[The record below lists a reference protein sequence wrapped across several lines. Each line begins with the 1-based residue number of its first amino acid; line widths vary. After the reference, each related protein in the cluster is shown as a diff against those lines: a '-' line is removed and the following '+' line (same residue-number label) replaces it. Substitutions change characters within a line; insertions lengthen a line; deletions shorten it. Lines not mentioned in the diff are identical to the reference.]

1 MQAVVKGT
9 DPRYEHGEP
18 NPHGMPTPAQVQA
31 RSATV
36 IAMTP
41 IPKLDMGQSA
51 SSDVTPLHRI
61 PRVDEDECVGCNLCS
76 LVCPVPGVHHDGASR
91 YRGCC
96 RRRPGRSE
104 SQRTKLLRLWQRQ
117 GIRICRSSRMGTL
130 IKNGT
135 VVSASGSQ
143 QLDVL
148 IVGEVIAEVRAGI
161 RTEGHDV
168 VDASGL
174 LVMPGGIDVHTHLDM
189 PFGGTTSADDYTTGT
204 QAAAVGGTTTLIDF
218 ALQNQSSTLKD
229 ALDIW
234 LKKSDGKACV
244 DFSLHM
250 AVTNLH
256 GTDGAETLAEMEEMV
271 AAGISSFKLFMA
283 YPNVLMVNDELMF
296 RVMQKAAEL
305 NALCLIHAENGS
317 AIDVVVSQ
325 MIAEDKTEPHY
336 HALSRSPKAEAE
348 ATHRA
353 IALADMAGAAVYIV
367 HLSNEDALAALKFM
381 RGRGVKAL
389 AETCI
394 QYLVLSIEDQ
404 MPGKDWS
411 EAGFVFT
418 PPLRERW
425 NQEPLWKAL
434 ADGVLAAVSTDH
446 CPFTMEQKA
455 LGKGDFRKIPN
466 GGPGVENRLQILWHF
481 GVNAGKITPER
492 FVELAATG
500 PARIFGMEK
509 KKGSIAV
516 GLDADVLL
524 WDPEAEYTISA
535 KTQRMATDYS
545 MFEGWKVKGNATK
558 VWSRGELVVDN
569 VMKPGEFLGA
579 TGRGRFVRREAN
591 AGGLA

>member
-1 MQAVVKGT
+1 
-9 DPRYEHGEP
+9 
-18 NPHGMPTPAQVQA
+18 
-31 RSATV
+31 
-36 IAMTP
+36 
-41 IPKLDMGQSA
+41 
-51 SSDVTPLHRI
+51 
-61 PRVDEDECVGCNLCS
+61 
-76 LVCPVPGVHHDGASR
+76 
-91 YRGCC
+91 
-96 RRRPGRSE
+96 
-104 SQRTKLLRLWQRQ
+104 
-117 GIRICRSSRMGTL
+117 MGTL

-135 VVSASGSQ
+135 VVSAKDSQ
-143 QLDVL
+143 KLDVL
-148 IVGEVIAEVRAGI
+148 IVGERIAEVAANI
-161 RTEGHDV
+161 AAEGHDV
-168 VDASGL
+168 VDATGL

-204 QAAAVGGTTTLIDF
+204 QAAAVGGTTTVIDF

-229 ALDIW
+229 ALDTW
-234 LKKSDGKACV
+234 LKKSDNKACV

-256 GTDGAETLAEMEEMV
+256 GPEGAETLAEMDEMV
-271 AAGISSFKLFMA
+271 AAGIASFKLFMA

-317 AIDVVVSQ
+317 AIDVIVAQ
-325 MIAEDKTEPHY
+325 MIAEGKTGPHY

-381 RGRGVKAL
+381 QGRGAKAL

-404 MPGKDWS
+404 MPGESWE
-411 EAGFVFT
+411 EAKYVFT
-418 PPLRERW
+418 PPLREKK
-425 NQEPLWKAL
+425 NQKPLWEAL
-434 ADGVLAAVSTDH
+434 AEGAMSVVSTDH
-446 CPFTMEQKA
+446 CPFRFADQKE
-455 LGKGDFRKIPN
+455 LGRGDFRKIPN

-481 GVNAGKITPER
+481 GVNAGRITPER
-492 FVELAATG
+492 FVELAATA

-509 KKGSIAV
+509 QKGAVAV

-524 WDPEAEYTISA
+524 WDPTAEYTISA
-535 KTQRMATDYS
+535 KTQKMATDYS
-545 MFEGWKVKGNATK
+545 MFEGWKVKGNAAK
-558 VWSRGELVVDN
+558 VYSRGELVVDN
-569 VMKPGEFLGA
+569 VMKPGEFLGT

-591 AGGLA
+591 AGGIG